1 MSCAL
6 IITMKVVDVINTIIS
21 TADMVRGNL
30 DSNGISIKTL
40 AEACGL
46 SERTIYRFLCDDSK
60 LSRKIAEGVNAL
72 IPEISLEF
80 LMTYDAK
87 YQLQKT
93 QHERITTEKRNKTGS
108 ANSTVRKN
116 VTIPRYL
123 NDRAMKAGINF
134 SQLLQAA
141 LKQQLGY

>member
-1 MSCAL
+1 M
-6 IITMKVVDVINTIIS
+6 INTIIS
-21 TADMVRGNL
+21 TADMVRGYL
-30 DSNGISIKTL
+30 DSNGISVKTL

-46 SERTIYRFLCDDSK
+46 SERTIYRFFCDESK
-60 LSRKIAEGVNAL
+60 LCRKIAEGVNAL

-93 QHERITTEKRNKTGS
+93 QQERKASEKRQKTVS

>member
-1 MSCAL
+1 M
-6 IITMKVVDVINTIIS
+6 VDVINTIIS
-21 TADMVRGNL
+21 TADMVRGYL

-60 LSRKIAEGVNAL
+60 LGRKIAEGVNAL

-93 QHERITTEKRNKTGS
+93 QQERKASEKRQKTVS

>member
-1 MSCAL
+1 M
-6 IITMKVVDVINTIIS
+6 INTIIS
-21 TADMVRGNL
+21 TADMVRGYL

-93 QHERITTEKRNKTGS
+93 QQERKASEKRHKTVS

-141 LKQQLGY
+141 LKQQLGS

>member
-1 MSCAL
+1 M
-6 IITMKVVDVINTIIS
+6 INTIIS
-21 TADMVRGNL
+21 TADMVRGYL

-60 LSRKIAEGVNAL
+60 LSRRLAEGINSL

-93 QHERITTEKRNKTGS
+93 QQERKASEKRQKTVS

>member
-1 MSCAL
+1 
-6 IITMKVVDVINTIIS
+6 
-21 TADMVRGNL
+21 MVRGYL

-60 LSRKIAEGVNAL
+60 LSRRLAEGINSL

-93 QHERITTEKRNKTGS
+93 QQERKASEKRQKTVS

>member
-1 MSCAL
+1 M
-6 IITMKVVDVINTIIS
+6 VDVINTIIS
-21 TADMVRGNL
+21 TADMVRGYL

-60 LSRKIAEGVNAL
+60 LSRRLAEGINSL

-93 QHERITTEKRNKTGS
+93 QQERKASEKRQKTVS

>member
-1 MSCAL
+1 M
-6 IITMKVVDVINTIIS
+6 INTIIS
-21 TADMVRGNL
+21 TADMVRGYL

-60 LSRKIAEGVNAL
+60 LSRRLAEGINSL

-93 QHERITTEKRNKTGS
+93 QYARITTEKRNKTGS

>member
-1 MSCAL
+1 M
-6 IITMKVVDVINTIIS
+6 INTIIS
-21 TADMVRGNL
+21 TADMVRGYL
-30 DSNGISIKTL
+30 DSNGVSIKTL
-40 AEACGL
+40 AEVCGL
-46 SERTIYRFLCDDSK
+46 SERTIYRFFCDDSK
-60 LSRKIAEGVNAL
+60 LSRRLAEGINSL

-108 ANSTVRKN
+108 VNSTVRKN

>member
-1 MSCAL
+1 
-6 IITMKVVDVINTIIS
+6 VVDVINTIIS
-21 TADMVRGNL
+21 TADMVRGYL

-46 SERTIYRFLCDDSK
+46 SERTIYRFLCDESK

-93 QHERITTEKRNKTGS
+93 QQERKASEKRQKTVP

-134 SQLLQAA
+134 SQLLQVA

>member
-1 MSCAL
+1 M
-6 IITMKVVDVINTIIS
+6 INTIIS
-21 TADMVRGNL
+21 TADMIRGYL
-30 DSNGISIKTL
+30 DSNGISIKSL
-40 AEACGL
+40 SQVCGL

-60 LSRKIAEGVNAL
+60 LSRRLAEGINSL

-93 QHERITTEKRNKTGS
+93 KHERKVTEKEQKSDSSNT
-108 ANSTVRKN
+108 TVRKN
-116 VTIPRYL
+116 VTIPRDL
-123 NDRAMKAGINF
+123 NERALKAGINF